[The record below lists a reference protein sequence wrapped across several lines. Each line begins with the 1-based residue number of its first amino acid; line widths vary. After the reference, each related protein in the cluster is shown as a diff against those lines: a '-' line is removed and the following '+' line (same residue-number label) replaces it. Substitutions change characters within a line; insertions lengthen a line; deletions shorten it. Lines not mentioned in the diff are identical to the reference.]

1 MRDARCVLRRSVK
14 AKRKDAVVSKKPQ
27 APVIGVGTGGAAGKT
42 GGTLL
47 TQHIM
52 KEHGMIGAKNW
63 RLQVSS
69 APPNTP
75 SGSPP
80 TRHPSPVTRH
90 RPHRP
95 SGRPSLHTSHIP
107 CNAVTALN
115 PLFL

>member
-69 APPNTP
+69 ALPNTP
-75 SGSPP
+75 SEWQPA
-80 TRHPSPVTRH
+80 HPSPVTRH
-90 RPHRP
+90 PSPATSAVRPPITPHFSYP
-95 SGRPSLHTSHIP
+95 
-107 CNAVTALN
+107 V
-115 PLFL
+115 